1 MMKISKFL
9 FGWSII
15 LIILLSSVRF
25 LALDIDFYHTFYEK
39 MGLAQELGISQ
50 TDLDKSMGLMLD
62 YIVGKSHSMDGTIVQ
77 NGRVREVYNEKEKQH
92 MVDVKVLYDRAMLT
106 LYGSVGFAVGI
117 PLYWYLKTKD
127 WHRVLALGT
136 YGFLE
141 SLLCFGILLTII
153 GIWIMSNFTDF
164 WIKFH
169 QLFFN
174 NDLWLL
180 DSRTDFMIQICPESM
195 FFQLVSQI
203 VIIVAGVLFLLTLFS
218 LWFIKK
224 KAKIGYGV

>member
-1 MMKISKFL
+1 MKISKFL

-15 LIILLSSVRF
+15 LIILFSSVRLWAF
-25 LALDIDFYHTFYEK
+25 NTHFYHSFYEK
-39 MGLAQELGISQ
+39 EGLAQKLEVSQ
-50 TDLDKSMGLMLD
+50 TDLDKSMAMMLD
-62 YIVGKSHSMDGTIVQ
+62 YILGKSQSMNGTIVQ
-77 NGRVREVYNEKEKQH
+77 NGKVREVYNEKEKQH
-92 MVDVKVLYDRAMLT
+92 MVDVKKLYDGAMVT
-106 LYGSVGFAVGI
+106 FYGSFVLALGI

-127 WHRVLALGT
+127 GHRVMALAA

-153 GIWIMSNFTDF
+153 GIWVMSNFTDF

-169 QLFFN
+169 QLFFY
-174 NDLWLL
+174 NDLWML
-180 DSRTDFMIQICPESM
+180 DPRTDFMIQICPESM

-203 VIIVAGVLFLLTLFS
+203 VIVVAGLIVPLAFLS